1 MSVKSRVSTTPNSVV
16 GNAKVPKKR
25 GGVPAKI
32 REKKKS
38 ICSKHAGPVGIEGM
52 DGAGA
57 APVDP
62 MIQAAMDE
70 LKTLG
75 GCCKD
80 SDNVLEKI
88 NSTHEN
94 ISRQGVSRCL
104 LMPPDNCF
112 QSACC

>member
-1 MSVKSRVSTTPNSVV
+1 LDIKINTACNLSRQ
-16 GNAKVPKKR
+16 
-25 GGVPAKI
+25 
-32 REKKKS
+32 KKKKY
-38 ICSKHAGPVGIEGM
+38 CCFKHGTEGTVGMEGM
-52 DGAGA
+52 DAGGA

-104 LMPPDNCF
+104 LFQMPPDNCF

>member
-1 MSVKSRVSTTPNSVV
+1 MWCKTHKLFCHGRDSLNFIH
-16 GNAKVPKKR
+16 PKKKEF
-25 GGVPAKI
+25 PAK
-32 REKKKS
+32 KKRYS
-38 ICSKHAGPVGIEGM
+38 CFEHATGTVGIEGM
-52 DGAGA
+52 DAGGA
-57 APVDP
+57 ASVDP

-94 ISRQGVSRCL
+94 ISRQGVFGCRL
-104 LMPPDNCF
+104 FQMPPDNCF

>member
-1 MSVKSRVSTTPNSVV
+1 MD
-16 GNAKVPKKR
+16 
-25 GGVPAKI
+25 
-32 REKKKS
+32 
-38 ICSKHAGPVGIEGM
+38 AG
-52 DGAGA
+52 GA
-57 APVDP
+57 ASVDP

-94 ISRQGVSRCL
+94 ISRQGVFECRL
-104 LMPPDNCF
+104 FQMPPDNCF